1 LLLVFQVVFG
11 YVYAVA
17 GIIIMIFMGGLAFGS
32 YYATRY
38 FKNIEKKLFSRLQ
51 FGISVF
57 AFILPVVFFIIKNIE
72 MNDGFILVIFV
83 ILLSVISFLT
93 GAIFSVA
100 SKISKSEYGTVASN
114 TYSLDLLGAATG
126 ALLFTIYLIPLLG
139 FGWSV
144 VFTGLFNLL
153 IAILIGI
160 KQ

>member
-1 LLLVFQVVFG
+1 
-11 YVYAVA
+11 
-17 GIIIMIFMGGLAFGS
+17 
-32 YYATRY
+32 
-38 FKNIEKKLFSRLQ
+38 
-51 FGISVF
+51 
-57 AFILPVVFFIIKNIE
+57 
-72 MNDGFILVIFV
+72 V

-139 FGWSV
+139 FGWSLV
-144 VFTGLFNLL
+144 LVGLFNLL
-153 IAILIGI
+153 IAILIGS